1 MKILKN
7 KKVFLPIL
15 GFVLAIIAFIGFSYS
30 EILEND
36 VEVEPNSYLTY
47 YLDVNYDGVDRNG
60 VESSDTTTAEIN
72 SGYINVS
79 DKIPDGLTF
88 EGFVATSDGSIGAVQ
103 RSDEMVIFPIAAIAA
118 ISPISTL
125 RRFIVISFA
134 LPAWPGVALLGRITL
149 LPVTPTWSGVVAL
162 LGRIAFLPVP
172 THARP

>member
-7 KKVFLPIL
+7 KKILLPVL
-15 GFVLAIIAFIGFSYS
+15 GFIIVIIAFIGFSYS

-79 DKIPDGLTF
+79 D
-88 EGFVATSDGSIGAVQ
+88 
-103 RSDEMVIFPIAAIAA
+103 MVKK
-118 ISPISTL
+118 L
-125 RRFIVISFA
+125 
-134 LPAWPGVALLGRITL
+134 
-149 LPVTPTWSGVVAL
+149 
-162 LGRIAFLPVP
+162 
-172 THARP
+172 